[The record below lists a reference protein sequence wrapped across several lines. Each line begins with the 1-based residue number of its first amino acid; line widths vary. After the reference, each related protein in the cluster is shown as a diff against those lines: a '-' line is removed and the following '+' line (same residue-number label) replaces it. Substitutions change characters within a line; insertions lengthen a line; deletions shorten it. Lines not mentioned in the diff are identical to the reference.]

1 MKQLTTTFAMVLFL
15 SLWTGKVHAQTN
27 LYFKGGLGAAS
38 QSSNNFAGGSLSYDT
53 SAFGSFMLSLGV
65 NVGPNIMTE
74 IEFSSRNVGLDSVN
88 GTQGHGN
95 LSAGLLALNAYLK
108 LPINYSYNFLL
119 GGGVGVISADLTDD
133 LTGNFAE
140 GSGFASQLIV
150 GVEGQ
155 VSSNVDLS
163 FEVRWLNADN
173 MSFDGT
179 SGLWNED
186 FSYSN
191 AAYMIGVKYNF

>member
-1 MKQLTTTFAMVLFL
+1 MKQLTTKILVIFL
-15 SLWTGKVHAQTN
+15 IGLSVNMAQAQSV

-38 QSSNNFAGGSLSYDT
+38 QSSNNFAGGSLDYNMA
-53 SAFGSFMLSLGV
+53 AFGSFMLSLGV
-65 NVGPNIMTE
+65 NVGPNFMTE
-74 IEFSSRNVGLDSVN
+74 LEFSSRSASLNQVN
-88 GTQGHGN
+88 GTPAKGD

-119 GGGVGVISADLTDD
+119 GAGVGILSAELSDD
-133 LTGNFAE
+133 LTGNFAD

-155 VSSNVDLS
+155 VSSNVDMS

-179 SGLWNED
+179 SGIFNED